1 MSSSRTSQYPKRL
14 RKFVR
19 TIEKHA
25 TASGRS
31 AKKAQL
37 FGGWAAC
44 YVRFCT
50 VKEQDWRQTDNV
62 PPFLRHMKEK
72 QQIRPRSLRRAAEG
86 LLFMFEEMMGRNLGP
101 ITWRPDASASRDD
114 ASSPDSSAGS
124 SVGASDMSN
133 GDTPPSDT
141 PPSDEPEQSSMLT
154 RLLFHTSLPIQEA
167 LDLRVGDVDFNAGMI
182 YVSDAMGTP
191 KRIVEIPE
199 TLIEPL
205 QRHVREVRRG
215 YAGQPL
221 DAPVFQANAL
231 KGKTADPSDVSASS
245 SESPSAPESAAS
257 PSDEDESRPDD
268 TAADDTAADDRP
280 SDGTSRES
288 LWQYAES

>member
-1 MSSSRTSQYPKRL
+1 MSSTHTSQYPKRL

-19 TIEKHA
+19 TIEKQA

-31 AKKAQL
+31 AKEAQL

-50 VKEQDWRQTDNV
+50 VKERDWRQPDNV
-62 PPFLRHMKEK
+62 PLFLRHMKEK

-101 ITWRPDASASRDD
+101 VAWRPSA
-114 ASSPDSSAGS
+114 ASSDGDAASSEAQS
-124 SVGASDMSN
+124 SEAQS
-133 GDTPPSDT
+133 
-141 PPSDEPEQSSMLT
+141 SDEPEQSSMLT

-199 TLIEPL
+199 MLLEPL
-205 QRHVREVRRG
+205 QRHVREVRRS

-231 KGKTADPSDVSASS
+231 KGKTDDPAEASS
-245 SESPSAPESAAS
+245 STASSSTEGASASESSASTSEGDAS
-257 PSDEDESRPDD
+257 RSDEATSDAS
-268 TAADDTAADDRP
+268 AADDA
-280 SDGTSRES
+280 SRES